1 MKLKVI
7 FAVLF
12 CAVIVSGN
20 VFAQTFKRFEVKE
33 KTGDVLVLETKTIPA
48 TVVKKDEYGRLPK
61 VKINCVKW
69 WEISEEKRSWS
80 CTKTNFPEQ
89 IPSFEV
95 SALPVTDDNVKK
107 VLAWANN
114 KNTKQNYKYKKLPNH
129 ANDIEAAKIFAW
141 CNAFSESRK
150 LEPVYYDADGNVIR
164 NGESDDIYIVKIKA
178 DANGYRVPFISEC
191 YAMGAAGMKFLENEI
206 ATVPEGT
213 LSTGNEDSYGNE
225 IQAVYNYSDNIFYAV
240 NEWRPTY
247 NFYVVKNR

>member
-191 YAMGAAGMKFLENEI
+191 YAMGAAGMPQSVFAKYMGVSKKTVEAWECGRTHPTGSAFRLMEI
-206 ATVPEGT
+206 LNSSAGQ
-213 LSTGNEDSYGNE
+213 SFCF
-225 IQAVYNYSDNIFYAV
+225 IH
-240 NEWRPTY
+240 
-247 NFYVVKNR
+247 VK